1 MSLLTLLRTTSV
13 AVTVIITST
22 NNIIAQND
30 GTGPVVRSFSA
41 ESVKLPS
48 AEILCSVSDVVDS
61 SITVQLQHMRG
72 DTLKSMVRAI
82 DVDMI
87 TNAAGTRWSDD
98 TLFVE
103 ASFYVCPP
111 RSTDADSLYCLMETA
126 DSICYPNHVLIPG
139 ARYIALRLRR
149 LSHAPKL
156 VVYISPAR
164 DIAFYSVG
172 RSTAKT
178 FWDRGL
184 VLQGWMLR
192 EQPHTDCIVR

>member
-1 MSLLTLLRTTSV
+1 MSLLTLLHITSV
-13 AVTVIITST
+13 ALTVTIVSTS
-22 NNIIAQND
+22 NIIAQND
-30 GTGPVVRSFSA
+30 DTGRVIRPSSA
-41 ESVKLPS
+41 RSVKLPS

-61 SITVQLQHMRG
+61 SMTVQLQHMRG
-72 DTLKSMVRAI
+72 DTLKSMVRTI
-82 DVDMI
+82 DIDMI

-103 ASFYVCPP
+103 ASFYLCPP